1 MNVELTPE
9 VKESQKLHETLYNG
23 TLKPEEET
31 SSSNLT
37 PETFSSNLTPE
48 TFSSNLT
55 PETFS
60 SNLTPETSS
69 LEATLSAYDSAPI
82 VDHGAGH
89 QQNLSRSMGVA
100 LFSSKPQSINK
111 DRIIESARY
120 NVQNLLGEGSFGE
133 VWRAFDEDLERS
145 VAIKWFKGSAERGQY
160 SCKEEIRFL
169 GRLDHPNIPPI
180 YDARLSDQGTPY
192 IVMKE
197 LKGEPLSEVI
207 LRLKRG
213 DLETHEKYPFI
224 KRVKIIVQV
233 LHALSKA
240 HQVGILHRDIKPDN
254 IFIGSQGET
263 WLIDWGVAI
272 ELAKVKDSSTLS
284 GTPIYMSPEQTRCD
298 GLTFASDLF
307 SVGAVAYE
315 LLGLSTASPQRQT
328 IQELLYA
335 IPTYQ
340 PPRLDHLPHQV
351 QGNVPSEISW
361 SIMLAL
367 SIDSN
372 QRYQTAEKMI
382 HALERVLSG
391 YIMIQCPR
399 TLIKHHLFNFS
410 RWLDRSPHKNVLLF
424 YLSILLLFC
433 FILLLGILLGYLI

>member
-1 MNVELTPE
+1 MNITLSSE
-9 VKESQKLHETLYNG
+9 VKESQELYETLYDG
-23 TLKPEEET
+23 TLRTLEET
-31 SSSNLT
+31 LSVSLT
-37 PETFSSNLTPE
+37 PETL
-48 TFSSNLT
+48 
-55 PETFS
+55 
-60 SNLTPETSS
+60 S
-69 LEATLSAYDSAPI
+69 LDDPLCSANNDQMTDREADL
-82 VDHGAGH
+82 
-89 QQNLSRSMGVA
+89 QQDLSRSMGVA
-100 LFSSKPQSINK
+100 LFSSKPSLTKQESITN
-111 DRIIESARY
+111 SSRY
-120 NVQNLLGEGSFGE
+120 NVNNLLGEGSFGA
-133 VWRAFDEDLERS
+133 VWRAFDEDLKRS
-145 VAIKWFKGSAERGQY
+145 VAIKWFKGSVERSQH
-160 SCKEEIRFL
+160 SCRQEIQFL

-197 LKGEPLSEVI
+197 LEGEPLSDVI
-207 LRLKRG
+207 HRLRAG
-213 DLETHEKYPFI
+213 DLETHEEYPFI
-224 KRVKIIVQV
+224 KRVKIMIQV
-233 LHALSKA
+233 LHGLSKA

-272 ELAKVKDSSTLS
+272 EQAKVQDASILC
-284 GTPIYMSPEQTRCD
+284 GTPIYMSPEQARCE

-315 LLGLSTASPQRQT
+315 FLGLTTACPQRQT
-328 IQELLYA
+328 IQELLFA

-340 PPRLDHLPHQV
+340 PPPLDHLPHQA

-361 SIMLAL
+361 SIMPAL

-391 YIMIQCPR
+391 YIMVQCPR